1 MEMRYAFE
9 IQCRFFMARFSLWP
23 LYRHRSRTSSA
34 GSSVGCMTGKGAT
47 LVKTENAAVLTT
59 YSAGE
64 DSIAEDMPLRVSFG
78 HASETRGTRHNE
90 DFFGIVMPGR
100 ETLHAKGALLAI
112 ADGVSG
118 GGGGRIAAEVTVRSL
133 LADYYATP
141 ETWDIPYALDKVLGA
156 LNDWLVSQCL
166 RRPELEGMF
175 TTLSVLVLR
184 GNRYYL
190 AHVGDAR
197 IYRLRDG
204 VLEQLTTDH
213 VWPRR
218 TMHHVLRRAV
228 GLDGHLVIDF
238 ADGTIET
245 GDVFL
250 LLSDG
255 VWEVLGN
262 NQVHEIMQRHHDLEV
277 AASELVAQAIMMQRR
292 YLGGNDATAVVA
304 RVDACDG

>member
-1 MEMRYAFE
+1 
-9 IQCRFFMARFSLWP
+9 
-23 LYRHRSRTSSA
+23 
-34 GSSVGCMTGKGAT
+34 MTRKGAM
-47 LVKTENAAVLTT
+47 LVKTENAAVLTA
-59 YSAGE
+59 YSAGA
-64 DSIAEDMPLRVSFG
+64 DSIAQEAPLKLSFG
-78 HASETRGTRHNE
+78 HASESLGTRQNE

-100 ETLHAKGALLAI
+100 EALQAKGALLAI

-118 GGGGRIAAEVTVRSL
+118 GGGGRIAAEVVVRSL

-141 ETWDIPYALDKVLGA
+141 DTWDIPHALDKVLGA

-184 GNRYYL
+184 ENRYYL

-197 IYRLRDG
+197 IYRLRDE
-204 VLEQLTTDH
+204 VLEQLTSDH

-228 GLDGHLVIDF
+228 GLDGHLVVDF
-238 ADGTIET
+238 ADGAIES
-245 GDVFL
+245 GDVFM

-262 NQVHEIMQRHHDLEV
+262 TQVHEIMKRHHDLET
-277 AASELVAQAIMMQRR
+277 AAGELVDQAIMMQRR
-292 YLGGNDATAVVA
+292 YLGSNDATAVVA
-304 RVDACDG
+304 RIDACDG